1 MWSPSCTA
9 LVCACA
15 RVLSSTTVHEVAI
28 VHACNYVL
36 TDELRD
42 TYVFNAAV
50 VTVGMAGSIAAAVV
64 LATCMAGLQ
73 LAKAAR
79 EPILKL
85 VETRAAPEL
94 TLRPEHRWH
103 LFLSHI
109 WATGQALAHAV
120 AKQIHYDR
128 DGDNVVTNAVLTRDV
143 SVVTPV

>member
-1 MWSPSCTA
+1 MSAFGLASTFFFA
-9 LVCACA
+9 F
-15 RVLSSTTVHEVAI
+15 VLKVATLTDE
-28 VHACNYVL
+28 AKDVL

-109 WATGQALAHAV
+109 WATGQAHGLLPPKTHSPSSHTA
-120 AKQIHYDR
+120 
-128 DGDNVVTNAVLTRDV
+128 
-143 SVVTPV
+143 